1 MARDGYDAARGMLDR
16 AEALLSERG
25 YVASQSSLG
34 DARYYSLPGSPV
46 RIRVAT
52 YHHRHDAT
60 VDLVITPR
68 DARER
73 VFLSDA
79 ELVAEVDRVIAE
91 AAHMAEQM
99 AEDEDEDGVLAELRS
114 MSDADVRRRLR
125 GE

>member
-1 MARDGYDAARGMLDR
+1 MADEGYDAARAILDK
-16 AEALLSERG
+16 AEAILRESG
-25 YVASQSSLG
+25 YAPSQSSLG
-34 DARYYSLPGSPV
+34 DARYYTLPGSPV

-68 DARER
+68 DAPER

-99 AEDEDEDGVLAELRS
+99 AENEDEDGVLAELRS